1 MKHWWMS
8 TLWLGFALAAALLMP
23 AVALASDCSDP
34 NDCEGMARG
43 AAAIA
48 AGAGAVAAAASNG
61 STENGSNT
69 DEGSSSGG
77 AGGEGD

>member
-34 NDCEGMARG
+34 NYCEGMARG

-61 STENGSNT
+61 SNT